1 MFSNPSKYYTKYNK
15 NIKAIKGSG
24 VITQRPPK
32 DTSETTGTVKETL
45 HDDIVYMPPLNLRT
59 WDNDDQNT
67 NGYLNSND
75 YVNYVP
81 DIDKYYYTTQQMGD
95 VIVKKRSD
103 SNADGISLSFGDVK
117 HHKQSKIAEHSE
129 MALPFDPIKLPPP
142 LISTKPNYI
151 DSSKKTKSK
160 NINLD
165 SINNI
170 DGNTQSQYGIGEN
183 DINRNWYDG
192 RYLYTFSPNSL
203 KTIYPWTTYNLLYPF
218 DSPANTLKYYQNSEI
233 SNITG
238 NPLLREN
245 DPRDKEFFENI
256 NKNNN
261 DNTDDKANK
270 SESQNYNLLYL
281 TILCV
286 LIVIYFIKSNK

>member
-1 MFSNPSKYYTKYNK
+1 MFSDPSKYYTKYNK

-24 VITQRPPK
+24 VVTPRPPK
-32 DTSETTGTVKETL
+32 DCNCTTGTVKETL
-45 HDDIVYMPPLNLRT
+45 HDDIVYMPPLYLRT
-59 WDNDDQNT
+59 WDNDEQNT

-75 YVNYVP
+75 YVDYVP

-103 SNADGISLSFGDVK
+103 SNLNDPS
-117 HHKQSKIAEHSE
+117 
-129 MALPFDPIKLPPP
+129 DPIKLPPP

-151 DSSKKTKSK
+151 DTNKKSKGK
-160 NINLD
+160 NININLNDLD
-165 SINNI
+165 SFNNNINNI
-170 DGNTQSQYGIGEN
+170 DGNTKSQYGIGES

-192 RYLYTFSPNSL
+192 RYLYTFSPTSL

-218 DSPANTLKYYQNSEI
+218 DNPSNTLKYYQNSEI

-245 DPRDKEFFENI
+245 DPNAKEFFDNSTSNNQDNQDNQD
-256 NKNNN
+256 NKNIKEDKKKDKV
-261 DNTDDKANK
+261 DNSD
-270 SESQNYNLLYL
+270 SQNYNLLYL
-281 TILCV
+281 TILSV
-286 LIVIYFIKSNK
+286 LIIIYFIKSNK

>member
-1 MFSNPSKYYTKYNK
+1 MFSDPSKYYTKYNK

-75 YVNYVP
+75 YVDYVP
-81 DIDKYYYTTQQMGD
+81 DIDKYYYTTQQMD
-95 VIVKKRSD
+95 KVVVKKRSD
-103 SNADGISLSFGDVK
+103 SNSNDPA
-117 HHKQSKIAEHSE
+117 
-129 MALPFDPIKLPPP
+129 DPIKLPPP

-151 DSSKKTKSK
+151 DTNKKSNGK
-160 NINLD
+160 NININLND
-165 SINNI
+165 LNSINNI
-170 DGNTQSQYGIGEN
+170 DGNTKSQYGIGES

-192 RYLYTFSPNSL
+192 RYLYTFSPTSL

-245 DPRDKEFFENI
+245 DPNSKDFFENI
-256 NKNNN
+256 N
-261 DNTDDKANK
+261 DDPEDKKNK

-286 LIVIYFIKSNK
+286 LIIICFIKSNK

>member
-32 DTSETTGTVKETL
+32 DTSETTGTIKETL

-59 WDNDDQNT
+59 WDNDEQNT
-67 NGYLNSND
+67 NGYLNSKD
-75 YVNYVP
+75 YVDYVP
-81 DIDKYYYTTQQMGD
+81 DIDKYYYTTQQMD
-95 VIVKKRSD
+95 EVVVKKRSD
-103 SNADGISLSFGDVK
+103 SNSNDKS
-117 HHKQSKIAEHSE
+117 
-129 MALPFDPIKLPPP
+129 DPIKLPPP

-151 DSSKKTKSK
+151 DTSKKSNGKNI

-170 DGNTQSQYGIGEN
+170 DGNTQSQYGIAEN

-218 DSPANTLKYYQNSEI
+218 DSSANTLKYYKNSEI

-245 DPRDKEFFENI
+245 NPNAKEFFEKI
-256 NKNNN
+256 NNN
-261 DNTDDKANK
+261 DTDDKKNN

-281 TILCV
+281 TILCI
-286 LIVIYFIKSNK
+286 LIIIYFIKSNK

>member
-1 MFSNPSKYYTKYNK
+1 MFSDPSKYYTKYNK

-59 WDNDDQNT
+59 WDNDEQNT

-75 YVNYVP
+75 YVDYVP
-81 DIDKYYYTTQQMGD
+81 DIDKYYYTTQQMD
-95 VIVKKRSD
+95 KVVVKKRSD
-103 SNADGISLSFGDVK
+103 SNSNDPA
-117 HHKQSKIAEHSE
+117 
-129 MALPFDPIKLPPP
+129 DPIKLPPP

-151 DSSKKTKSK
+151 DTNKKSNGK
-160 NINLD
+160 NININLND
-165 SINNI
+165 LNSINNI
-170 DGNTQSQYGIGEN
+170 DGNTKSQYGIGES

-192 RYLYTFSPNSL
+192 RYLYTFSPTSL

-245 DPRDKEFFENI
+245 DPNSKDFFENI
-256 NKNNN
+256 N
-261 DNTDDKANK
+261 DDPDDKKNK

-286 LIVIYFIKSNK
+286 LIIICFIKSNK